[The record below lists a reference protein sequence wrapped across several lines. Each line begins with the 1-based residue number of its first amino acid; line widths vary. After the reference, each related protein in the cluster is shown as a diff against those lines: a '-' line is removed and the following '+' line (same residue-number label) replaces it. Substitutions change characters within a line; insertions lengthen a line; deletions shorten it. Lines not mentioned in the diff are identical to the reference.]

1 MKKFITFAKQNHINM
16 ELYIYKIQD
25 EPNTYVK
32 VSTKTFKCR
41 RTKNI
46 NDASWWF
53 TKKNAKSWE
62 SQIEAKFP
70 SATMI
75 PVDMSFKEIEFEPVK

>member
-1 MKKFITFAKQNHINM
+1 M
-16 ELYIYKIQD
+16 ELYIFKIQD

-32 VSTKTFKCR
+32 VSTKTFGCR

-53 TKKNAKSWE
+53 TKKNAKSWDSSIKE
-62 SQIEAKFP
+62 KFP
-70 SATMI
+70 SAEII
-75 PVDMSFKEIEFEPVK
+75 PVDMSFSEVKFQSIKG

>member
-1 MKKFITFAKQNHINM
+1 M

-53 TKKNAKSWE
+53 SKKNAKSWE
-62 SQIEAKFP
+62 SSIKVKFP
-70 SATMI
+70 QAIII
-75 PVDMSFKEIEFEPVK
+75 PVDMSLTEVKFNKLK

>member
-1 MKKFITFAKQNHINM
+1 M
-16 ELYIYKIQD
+16 ELYIYKI
-25 EPNTYVK
+25 PNEDSYVK
-32 VSTKTFKCR
+32 VNTKTFRYR

-62 SQIEAKFP
+62 SPIKVKFP
-70 SATMI
+70 EASII
-75 PVDMSFKEIEFEPVK
+75 PVDMSFTEVKFKSIK

>member
-1 MKKFITFAKQNHINM
+1 M
-16 ELYIYKIQD
+16 ELYIFKIQD
-25 EPNTYVK
+25 DNTYVQAR
-32 VSTKTFKCR
+32 TKTFKVR

-46 NDASWWF
+46 NNASWWF

-62 SQIEAKFP
+62 SSIKAKFP

-75 PVDMSFKEIEFEPVK
+75 PVDMSFSEVKFQSIK

>member
-1 MKKFITFAKQNHINM
+1 M
-16 ELYIYKIQD
+16 ELYIFKIQD
-25 EPNTYVK
+25 ENTYVQA
-32 VSTKTFKCR
+32 STKTFKVR

-62 SQIEAKFP
+62 SSIKAKFP
-70 SATMI
+70 SAEMI
-75 PVDMSFKEIEFEPVK
+75 PVDMTLNEIKFQQVK

>member
-1 MKKFITFAKQNHINM
+1 M
-16 ELYIYKIQD
+16 ELFIFKIQD

-32 VSTKTFKCR
+32 VSTKTFGCR

-53 TKKNAKSWE
+53 SKKNAKSWA
-62 SQIEAKFP
+62 SSINTKFP
-70 SATMI
+70 SATII
-75 PVDMSFKEIEFEPVK
+75 PVDMSLTEVKFKTIK

>member
-1 MKKFITFAKQNHINM
+1 M
-16 ELYIYKIQD
+16 ELYIFKIQD
-25 EPNTYVK
+25 ENKYVK
-32 VSTKTFKCR
+32 VSDKTFKSR

-62 SQIEAKFP
+62 SSIRAKFP
-70 SATMI
+70 SAEII
-75 PVDMSFKEIEFEPVK
+75 PVDMAFKEIKFQQVK